1 MDEHKDDLR
10 DNIVLD
16 PLETPQ
22 VVQSKRS
29 LRRLANYEPMPGFNV
44 DTEDGE
50 VDKTIGERLQDL
62 QQSINEKKR
71 PH

>member
-1 MDEHKDDLR
+1 MSEHKDDFKN
-10 DNIVLD
+10 NIKFD

-22 VVQSKRS
+22 VVQSKRA
-29 LRRLANYEPMPGFNV
+29 LRRLANNEPMPGFNV

-50 VDKTIGERLQDL
+50 VDKTIDERLRDV
-62 QQSINEKKR
+62 QQSINAKKR

>member
-1 MDEHKDDLR
+1 MSEHKDDFKN
-10 DNIVLD
+10 NIKFD

-22 VVQSKRS
+22 VVQSKRA
-29 LRRLANYEPMPGFNV
+29 LRRLANNEPMPGFNV

-50 VDKTIGERLQDL
+50 VDKTIEERLQDL